1 MSKPAPPAAPAP
13 TFFDHVYA
21 VARRIPRGRVT
32 TYGSIAAMLGQ
43 PRAARA
49 VGYALNAL
57 KDRADGDGAADVPWQ
72 RVINAQGRI
81 SIVNR
86 EHDAAEQAARLRAE
100 GVDVSDEL
108 RIDLDRYAWDGLDW
122 PEVAAI
128 IGRR

>member
-1 MSKPAPPAAPAP
+1 MTAPDAPPALN
-13 TFFDHVYA
+13 FYDHVYA
-21 VARRIPRGRVT
+21 VACRIPRGRVT
-32 TYGSIAAMLGQ
+32 TYGAIAAMLGQ

-57 KDRADGDGAADVPWQ
+57 KDRVGDAGVADVPWQ

-86 EHDAAEQAARLRAE
+86 EFDAAEQAKRLRAE
-100 GVDVSDEL
+100 GVEVSDEL
-108 RIDLDRYAWDGLDW
+108 RIDLDRYAWEGLDW
-122 PEVAAI
+122 PEVAAL

>member
-1 MSKPAPPAAPAP
+1 MPKPTASPAP

-21 VARRIPRGRVT
+21 VARRVPRGRVT
-32 TYGSIAAMLGQ
+32 TYGAIAAMLGQ

-49 VGYALNAL
+49 VGFALNAL
-57 KDRADGDGAADVPWQ
+57 KDRADDDDAADVPWQ

-86 EHDAAEQAARLRAE
+86 EFGAAEQAARLRAE
-100 GVDVSDEL
+100 GVEVSDEL

-122 PEVAAI
+122 SEVASL
-128 IGRR
+128 IGRK

>member
-1 MSKPAPPAAPAP
+1 MPTSVEPAP

-32 TYGSIAAMLGQ
+32 TYGAIAAMLGQ

-57 KDRADGDGAADVPWQ
+57 NDRIGDDAVADVPWP

-86 EHDAAEQAARLRAE
+86 EFDAAEQAARLRAE
-100 GVDVSDEL
+100 GVEVDDEL
-108 RIDLDRYAWDGLDW
+108 RVDLDRYAWDGLDW
-122 PEVAAI
+122 SEVAAL
-128 IGRR
+128 IGRN